1 MWFGLRL
8 MCFWWL
14 ALNIVKTDQI
24 GNFQPFPVLKND
36 NLLRAARG
44 EVVDRV
50 PVWVMRQ
57 AGRYLPEFQEL
68 RKQHDFFTVCRT
80 PELACEV
87 TMQPLRRFDLD
98 ASIIFS
104 DILVIP
110 QALGLTVEM
119 HAGVGPVLPQPI
131 VVPEDLK
138 RLTPDGALSRLS
150 YVGDAITMMR
160 HKLDGRVPL
169 IGFTGAP
176 WTLMGY
182 MIEGGGSKTMSK
194 SKAWLND
201 YPEDSK
207 LFLSLLTDA
216 IVDYLEMQV
225 KAGAQMLQVFESSAE
240 HLSKEQF
247 LQWGVPYLKRIRD
260 ELVDRLTKKAIP
272 LVPMTLFA
280 KGAGHSLKEQSELGY
295 DVIGLD
301 WTVDPVEAR
310 NVVGPNITLQGNLDP
325 QDMYRDPEELRN
337 LTTEMV
343 HKFGKSRYIA
353 NLGHGITP
361 QTPITSMEVLV
372 EAVHK
377 AL

>member
-1 MWFGLRL
+1 
-8 MCFWWL
+8 MCSDHL
-14 ALNIVKTDQI
+14 KTDSPL
-24 GNFQPFPVLKND
+24 QPFPVLKND

-131 VVPEDLK
+131 KVPDDLK

-169 IGFTGAP
+169 IGFSGAP

-194 SKAWLND
+194 SKAWLKD

-207 LFLSLLTDA
+207 LFLNLLTDA

-240 HLSKEQF
+240 HLSKEDF
-247 LQWGVPYLKRIRD
+247 LEWCVPYLRRIRD
-260 ELVDRLTKKAIP
+260 ELVDRLTKKVIP
-272 LVPMTLFA
+272 VVPIV
-280 KGAGHSLKEQSELGY
+280 S
-295 DVIGLD
+295 
-301 WTVDPVEAR
+301 
-310 NVVGPNITLQGNLDP
+310 
-325 QDMYRDPEELRN
+325 
-337 LTTEMV
+337 
-343 HKFGKSRYIA
+343 IA
-353 NLGHGITP
+353 
-361 QTPITSMEVLV
+361 S
-372 EAVHK
+372 K
-377 AL
+377 W

>member
-14 ALNIVKTDQI
+14 ALKIVKTDQI

-110 QALGLTVEM
+110 QALGISVEM

-207 LFLSLLTDA
+207 LFLGLLTDA

-225 KAGAQMLQVFESSAE
+225 KAGAQMLQVFESSAD

-272 LVPMTLFA
+272 LVPMVCPT
-280 KGAGHSLKEQSELGY
+280 
-295 DVIGLD
+295 
-301 WTVDPVEAR
+301 
-310 NVVGPNITLQGNLDP
+310 
-325 QDMYRDPEELRN
+325 
-337 LTTEMV
+337 
-343 HKFGKSRYIA
+343 
-353 NLGHGITP
+353 
-361 QTPITSMEVLV
+361 
-372 EAVHK
+372 
-377 AL
+377 